1 MYKAAK
7 IFAGKYP
14 ELAETIRQEFGLD
27 RSNDFHAT
35 LNWYLCKF
43 QRLTAVEQM
52 RKTLGAGTN
61 ALDFKHAIQAALL
74 PEPSKSQQ
82 VMDWIQENAMMLL
95 GGVMVLAVLI
105 FVIVILVI

>member
-1 MYKAAK
+1 MSCNTEVETMTRQMKENLPASERIPKKLMQVIWKATEK
-7 IFAGKYP
+7 
-14 ELAETIRQEFGLD
+14 
-27 RSNDFHAT
+27 
-35 LNWYLCKF
+35 
-43 QRLTAVEQM
+43 EQSK
-52 RKTLGAGTN
+52 RYQT